1 MKDQIDID
9 SINTNNEIKANYVPR
24 STTQIILNINDSNRA
39 MNVSQQQYQKPII
52 SEALVLQEIQEMKEI
67 FLKVVKNNS
76 SLNHSDVILQHLQN
90 TVKKLNEKVNDLS
103 ESLLS
108 ISMDIA
114 KLQSTSIKDSYL
126 NNVDVN
132 KSINYL
138 NKHIKDLTPKTE
150 NSEQQLRVI
159 LTILRDFVASNPSK
173 SLPIGKIESHLKFI
187 YSSMKRQGSKDRPIF
202 SEIKEVLNLLKQS
215 KEPMKQITNQNIIEG
230 DIVEN
235 EDSQS
240 ESPKL
245 NKNENNG
252 SIQNPNEVQQAPE
265 IENLNTQMA
274 EEMEHLQ
281 TEGFE
286 DCCSNDKI
294 ICLMQAIQDTFQT
307 VYSADK
313 SSETLLELQKN
324 INFEVCK
331 YYSLQSETG
340 VKIQDVNINQSS
352 DVNSLN
358 STPELISIMNK
369 IKSFLE
375 QIQPEI
381 KFDDTDMISA
391 LYFTVK
397 CIKEFVHANKG
408 DLKTMRA
415 ILVLLKNVECEL
427 YKQEGSAEFILREI
441 IRLRKHMEVV
451 YNYSP
456 PKTPQKR
463 TWKLSAN
470 LSISERSRGIKETQI
485 LKCLIHHLKKFVSQY
500 SDDIQFPQSNFFN
513 HVKLVLDTM
522 IAVTGSHTVDEGYKE
537 QLPKLMRCLEF
548 ELDKQKD
555 GRYLLKKVNQIR
567 VNLGLKSTNIDPKK
581 LLSCLVHYLGK
592 LVKKTRPDIEIP
604 EADKEIL
611 LSFLLDPLKDA
622 TQSGEFNSETLR
634 KLLKVMQ
641 CIICCLNADGQQTP
655 ALTEKIQDM
664 LQLIANHENELTQ
677 QEQHIPTTSDTENIQ
692 E

>member
-1 MKDQIDID
+1 
-9 SINTNNEIKANYVPR
+9 
-24 STTQIILNINDSNRA
+24 

-52 SEALVLQEIQEMKEI
+52 SEALVLQEIREMKEI

-76 SLNHSDVILQHLQN
+76 SLNYNDVILQHLQN

-108 ISMDIA
+108 ISMDVA
-114 KLQSTSIKDSYL
+114 KLQSTNAKDNYL

-132 KSINYL
+132 KSIDYL

-150 NSEQQLRVI
+150 NFEKHLRLI
-159 LTILRDFVASNPSK
+159 LTILRGFVESNPSK
-173 SLPIGKIESHLKFI
+173 SLRIGKIESHLKFI
-187 YSSMKRQGSKDRPIF
+187 YSSMKRQGSKDKPIF

-215 KEPMKQITNQNIIEG
+215 KEPMKQITNQNIIG

-235 EDSQS
+235 EDSQI

-245 NKNENNG
+245 NKNQNNG
-252 SIQNPNEVQQAPE
+252 SVQNPNEVQQAAE

-274 EEMEHLQ
+274 EEMEYLQ
-281 TEGFE
+281 PEGFQ
-286 DCCSNDKI
+286 DCCSSDKI
-294 ICLMQAIQDTFQT
+294 TCLMQAIQDTFQT
-307 VYSADK
+307 VYLTDK
-313 SSETLLELQKN
+313 SSETLLELQRN

-331 YYSLQSETG
+331 HYSLQSETS
-340 VKIQDVNINQSS
+340 VEIQDVNINQSS

-375 QIQPEI
+375 QIQSEF
-381 KFDDTDMISA
+381 KFDDTDMLTA
-391 LYFTVK
+391 LYSTVK

-415 ILVLLKNVECEL
+415 LLVLLKNVECEL
-427 YKQEGSAEFILREI
+427 YKQEGSAELILREI
-441 IRLRKHMEVV
+441 ICLRKHMEVV
-451 YNYSP
+451 YNYPP
-456 PKTPQKR
+456 PKTPQNR

-485 LKCLIHHLKKFVSQY
+485 LKCLIHHLRKFMSQY

-537 QLPKLMRCLEF
+537 QLPKIMRCLEF

-567 VNLGLKSTNIDPKK
+567 VNLGLKSTNIDPNK
-581 LLSCLVHYLGK
+581 LLSCLVHYLRK
-592 LVKKTRPDIEIP
+592 LVKMTRPDIEIP
-604 EADKEIL
+604 EVDKETL

-655 ALTEKIQDM
+655 ALTAKIQDM

-677 QEQHIPTTSDTENIQ
+677 QEQHMPTTSDIENIQ